1 MARDEAP
8 PFERG
13 GTYYRGG
20 AIDASNLGGV
30 NLEGKEWR
38 FEDNAYGTGMF
49 VHVRVVRNAAAAALL
64 PKRLVTFQATFF
76 GMRVDGYATTNFAAA
91 YPVDEFLPTAGVPVG
106 DLFYIV
112 TRGPCLVKN
121 DIASGA
127 GTVINAGDPLVA
139 LTAATSGATTAGRVY
154 AGVGTGATTNTG
166 NQLNNIIGYAASAKT
181 TGNTNA
187 DVLVVVRQWL

>member
-49 VHVRVVRNAAAAALL
+49 VHVRV
-64 PKRLVTFQATFF
+64 
-76 GMRVDGYATTNFAAA
+76 
-91 YPVDEFLPTAGVPVG
+91 VG